1 MRRAGLDGAM
11 LVVWLGAVPV
21 ATPAFAAS
29 GKVAPML
36 VDLRQHPTG
45 GKTPVEVSVGLYV
58 TNFVAIE

>member
-29 GKVAPML
+29 GKAEQKERP
-36 VDLRQHPTG
+36 HA
-45 GKTPVEVSVGLYV
+45 Y
-58 TNFVAIE
+58 A